1 MARLAK
7 YWNSTIICT
16 ESLFGRSYTFKLLGI
31 KAGRDEE
38 EFRNK
43 IGQKPSVS
51 RAFRQF
57 LKMVEDIGQQQI
69 VFTYSEDFY
78 SRSDTPDDILQQ
90 KPLILDPSNPY
101 LNVMSDFHGRDS
113 VQQLFSDCAKE
124 TLKRLEN
131 AERQAEMGS
140 DSLNLKEI
148 FLPQTRPPRRPMNV
162 PQMWSVEA
170 KSGQTSL
177 EPKLLVR
184 NKMKV
189 KEFQKAFSAFIF
201 ASDIEA
207 KYENPSD
214 KTVFAKESIQ
224 KGIDYL
230 LGRERGTID
239 KSTPDTHENHDLAFE
254 IPIGREEGETLVISA
269 KWNLI

>member
-1 MARLAK
+1 MLGCHPWDQAAPRDQASPRPRHPRDQASPGKADPPGKADLPGKADPLARQTPMLGDTFNKRAVCILLECNSCFKMCSQVARLAK

-16 ESLFGRSYTFKLLGI
+16 ESLFGRSYTFELLGI
-31 KAGRDEE
+31 AAGRNEE

-78 SRSDTPDDILQQ
+78 SRSDTPDEVLKQ

-101 LNVMSDFHGRDS
+101 NNVMSSFHGRNS

-124 TLKRLEN
+124 TLRRLGN
-131 AERQAEMGS
+131 AERQIETGN

-148 FLPQTRPPRRPMNV
+148 FLPQIRTPYRPTNI

-170 KSGQTSL
+170 QSG
-177 EPKLLVR
+177 P
-184 NKMKV
+184 
-189 KEFQKAFSAFIF
+189 
-201 ASDIEA
+201 
-207 KYENPSD
+207 P
-214 KTVFAKESIQ
+214 
-224 KGIDYL
+224 
-230 LGRERGTID
+230 
-239 KSTPDTHENHDLAFE
+239 
-254 IPIGREEGETLVISA
+254 
-269 KWNLI
+269 